1 MKQQSISN
9 EQGQPE
15 HNPTPTDPP
24 ERNPA
29 KIEVNSVDIAPK
41 RYSWMQLTKFLSYP
55 RKINEDPAPVS
66 LP

>member
-1 MKQQSISN
+1 MKQQHTSH

-15 HNPTPTDPP
+15 RNPTSMDPP

-41 RYSWMQLTKFLSYP
+41 IYSWMRLTKFLSYP
-55 RKINEDPAPVS
+55 IKIIEDPAPVS